1 MGKTRE
7 CFAIRHADANLH
19 NFFYRTHGR
28 FPFAAKHRG
37 GNIIPQSFGLYNRT
51 AADAVVFSQFF
62 WPAALQQL
70 TGLLADGTWVR

>member
-1 MGKTRE
+1 
-7 CFAIRHADANLH
+7 
-19 NFFYRTHGR
+19 
-28 FPFAAKHRG
+28 
-37 GNIIPQSFGLYNRT
+37 LYNRT